1 MPNYD
6 FELILS
12 RPLLEAEL
20 DPLFQ
25 RTYGNVTVAFV
36 RDMQALRG
44 NEQPGQ
50 ASCRWQASSLSAAIM
65 EVIEQLEGL
74 GPVADAPGLRVL
86 SVEADPLLSMRDI
99 AERVGRSLESV
110 RLSIRGTRGPGN
122 FPASETTSSGH
133 RLWRWSRVAA
143 WYGVHDPQL
152 REAGPTSRAINGW
165 LALRDVVPQVAP
177 APEEVTS
184 ALSAVLSHVA

>member
-25 RTYGNVTVAFV
+25 LTHGLVTVGFV
-36 RDMQALRG
+36 RELRG
-44 NEQPGQ
+44 KEQRGQ
-50 ASCRWQASSLSAAIM
+50 AGCRWQAPSLSAAIM
-65 EVIEQLEGL
+65 EVIELLESL
-74 GPVADAPGLRVL
+74 EPPAEDVPPLRVL

-110 RLSIRGTRGPGN
+110 RLCIRGTRGPGN
-122 FPASETTSSGH
+122 FPPSETTSAGH

-143 WYGVHDPQL
+143 WYGVEDPQL
-152 REAGPTSRAINGW
+152 HEAGPTSQAINGW

-184 ALSAVLSHVA
+184 ALSAVLSNVA

>member
-12 RPLLEAEL
+12 RPLLESEL

-25 RTYGNVTVAFV
+25 RTLGRVTVGFV
-36 RDMQALRG
+36 RELRG
-44 NEQPGQ
+44 DEKPGQ
-50 ASCRWQASSLSAAIM
+50 AGCRWQAPSLSAAIM
-65 EVIEQLEGL
+65 EVIGHLEEL
-74 GPVADAPGLRVL
+74 GPADGAPPLRVL

-99 AERVGRSLESV
+99 ADRVGRTLESV

-152 REAGPTSRAINGW
+152 REAGPTSQAINGW

-184 ALSAVLSHVA
+184 ALTAVLSHVA